1 MNKTYHKAKANR
13 NVGLAKQLLFT
24 ILLMSSTFTLIITG
38 LNVYLDYKED
48 LASID
53 ERLLQIEKS
62 NLSSLTSSLW
72 VEDREQ
78 LQIQAEG
85 IMRLPD
91 IHFLSITDD
100 DGIILQLGSEL
111 KKYKHE
117 KSWQMIHSLAKRDY
131 KLATLRVQSDIYG
144 IYQGVFDKFIILL
157 LSQTIKTFC
166 VAIFILYIVYRLI
179 VRHIIAMSQAVSA
192 FDDDRVPGKLHL
204 DERLFDDE
212 ITVLSKTYNHT
223 VERIRINYQE
233 LQKAKKEAEEASRMK
248 SEFLA
253 NMSHE
258 IRTPMNGI
266 IGLSSLLQDMEMP
279 EDQKEY
285 ITMLH
290 TSSLTLLGLINDIL
304 DFSKI
309 EAGRMELE
317 HTALNLF
324 ELNKEV
330 EALFLVKAAEKKLH
344 FECHIDRQISPL
356 LLGDATRLRQVLSNL
371 VANAIKF
378 TEDGYVHL
386 GIRLETETD
395 NVATVRFDVTDSG
408 PGVAPEK
415 HEVIFEQFQ
424 QADGTTTRKYG
435 GTGLG
440 LTICRRIVRL
450 MGGELEIASEI
461 GKGSRFFFSLTFD
474 KNLLASASLEGSQ
487 SLSEVSVLLVD
498 DSMLN
503 MRITSSQLNN
513 LGAKSVCCEDA
524 TKAASYVQEAIIR
537 QDPFDLVLLDKVMPK
552 LDGFTLARQ
561 LKLQFGQQC
570 PRLMMISAGPQPGDE
585 ARAKECGILIYLSR
599 PYKEINLK
607 WALKRLV
614 MTDVAESE
622 TVASNSLME
631 SEFTTPDTP
640 SMTPLM
646 PIPEAFIQSVQTAN
660 SRLYESLDFVRS
672 DNQVVETEKRGKAKP
687 ASRGR
692 VLVAEDTS
700 VNQKVAK
707 MMLEK
712 QGVEVFIAAN
722 GQIAV
727 EMHQQQ
733 AFDLIFM
740 DCQMPVLDGFEATLV
755 IRESEPQGFHVPIVA
770 LTANVVKEER
780 DKCLNVG
787 MDDFVSKP
795 VSQKTLSQ
803 ILDKY
808 LISSQ
813 GSDRTSL

>member
-1 MNKTYHKAKANR
+1 MNKTYHKTKKNKEI
-13 NVGLAKQLLFT
+13 GLAKQLLFT
-24 ILLMSSTFTLIITG
+24 ILFISSVFTLTITG

-53 ERLLQIEKS
+53 DRLMLIEKS
-62 NLSSLTSSLW
+62 SLSSLTSSLW

-78 LQIQAEG
+78 LLIQAEG

-100 DGIILQLGSEL
+100 DGVILQLGSEL
-111 KKYKHE
+111 KKYQYE
-117 KSWQMIHSLAKRDY
+117 KSWDMTHILAKRDY
-131 KLATLRVQSDIYG
+131 KLATLRVQSDLSVV
-144 IYQGVFDKFIILL
+144 YQGLFDKFTLL
-157 LSQTIKTFC
+157 LISQTIKTFL
-166 VAIFILYIVYRLI
+166 VAIFILFIVYRLI
-179 VRHIIAMSQAVSA
+179 VRHIEAMSKAVSA
-192 FDDDRVPGKLHL
+192 FDDDRVPKKSHL

-212 ITVLSKTYNHT
+212 ITILSETYNRS
-223 VERIRINYQE
+223 VERIRNNYQD
-233 LQKAKKEAEEASRMK
+233 LKEARREAEDANRKK

-279 EDQKEY
+279 RDQKEY

-317 HTALNLF
+317 HTTLNLF

-330 EALFLVKAAEKKLH
+330 ETIFLVKAAEKKLA
-344 FECHIDRQISPL
+344 FECSIDRQIPPM
-356 LLGDATRLRQVLSNL
+356 LLGDATQLRQVLNNL
-371 VANAIKF
+371 VSNAIKF
-378 TEDGYVHL
+378 TQTGYVHL
-386 GIRLETETD
+386 HIRLKAETD
-395 NVATVRFDVTDSG
+395 NEATVRFDVTDSG
-408 PGVAPEK
+408 FGVAPDK

-424 QADGTTTRKYG
+424 QADGSTTRKYG

-440 LTICRRIVRL
+440 LAICRKIVRL
-450 MGGELEIASEI
+450 MGGELEIVSETD
-461 GKGSRFFFSLTFD
+461 KGSDFFFSVTFE
-474 KNLLASASLEGSQ
+474 KNNLASASFEDSK
-487 SLSEVSVLLVD
+487 SLSEISVLLVD

-503 MRITSSQLNN
+503 MRITSAQLNN
-513 LGAKSVCCEDA
+513 FGAKSICCEDA
-524 TKAASYVQEAIIR
+524 TKAAKYVQDAITR
-537 QDPFDLVLLDKVMPK
+537 QDPFDLVLLDKVMPEI
-552 LDGFTLARQ
+552 DGFNLARQ

-570 PRLMMISAGPQPGDE
+570 PRLMMISAGPEPGDE
-585 ARAKECGILIYLSR
+585 VRAKECGILSYLSR
-599 PYKEINLK
+599 PYKEMNLK
-607 WALKRLV
+607 WAVKRAI
-614 MTDVAESE
+614 MTEVAEQQML
-622 TVASNSLME
+622 TSNTNTA
-631 SEFTTPDTP
+631 SEFVMPDIQTISP
-640 SMTPLM
+640 SMTT
-646 PIPEAFIQSVQTAN
+646 PEAFLQSVLTAN
-660 SRLYESLDFVRS
+660 GRPSANLDFS
-672 DNQVVETEKRGKAKP
+672 KPENQVVETEKRCRAKP
-687 ASRGR
+687 VSRGR

-700 VNQKVAK
+700 VNQKVAQ

-712 QGVEVFIAAN
+712 LGAEVTIAAN

-740 DCQMPVLDGFEATLV
+740 DCQMPVLDGFEATLA
-755 IRESEPQGFHVPIVA
+755 IRNSESQGFHVPIVA

-795 VSQKTLSQ
+795 VSQKTLGQ
-803 ILDKY
+803 MLNKY
-808 LISSQ
+808 LTAS
-813 GSDRTSL
+813 